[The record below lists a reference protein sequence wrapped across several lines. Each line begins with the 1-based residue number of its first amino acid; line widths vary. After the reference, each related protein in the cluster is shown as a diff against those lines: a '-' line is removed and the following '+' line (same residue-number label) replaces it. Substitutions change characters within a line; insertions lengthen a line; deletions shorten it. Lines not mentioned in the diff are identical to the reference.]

1 MSFRTRTG
9 LLLAGAALGLAT
21 GGEATAASD
30 DEIAALRA
38 QIEAMQ
44 ERLDEL
50 ETKQQETEREVT
62 ETRENTLSAGST
74 PGRYKLPGTDTE
86 IAIGG
91 YVKTDFIF
99 DVNEGV
105 GDLFI
110 PENIDTGDAADES
123 NFRVHARQSR
133 INLQTFTPTAW
144 GELATL
150 IEGDFFGG
158 GGNQTFSNS
167 RPFRLRHATVTLG
180 ALRVGQYWTNFMPI
194 ESYPVTVDFQGPAGI
209 PFIRQAQIRY
219 THDVDDNL
227 AISAS
232 LENSEFSG
240 RDAEEAFVETDE
252 IGIRAGVDRAPDLT
266 AAVTYGD
273 DWGLVKAAGLGRYLG
288 SPLSEG
294 DDASAW
300 GVNLSGNV
308 APWQGGKLLG
318 SFIYG
323 EGVGRYIINGVG
335 QDAFVEAD
343 GDVEPIE
350 SWGVTA
356 QISQAFTP
364 ELTGAVAF
372 GRYQVEETFA
382 PDDLDHVNTVHTSLF
397 YSPLDRVTF
406 GGEVIWGNREDADGA
421 SDDNVRLQGAIQV
434 DF

>member
-1 MSFRTRTG
+1 MIVASRAGWLFAG
-9 LLLAGAALGLAT
+9 ASLLLAAGGPAVAAT
-21 GGEATAASD
+21 E

-38 QIEAMQ
+38 QMRAMQ

-50 ETKQQETEREVT
+50 EAKQAENEEEIAATK
-62 ETRENTLSAGST
+62 ENTLSAGSIA
-74 PGRYKLPGTDTE
+74 GRYKLPGTDTE

-110 PENIDTGDAADES
+110 PESIDTDGAEDES

-133 INLQTFTPTAW
+133 INLQTFTPTEW

-180 ALRVGQYWTNFMPI
+180 PLRVGQYWTNFMPI
-194 ESYPVTVDFQGPAGI
+194 ESYPATVDFQGPAGI

-219 THDVDDNL
+219 THDLDDHL
-227 AISAS
+227 SISGS

-240 RDAEEAFVETDE
+240 RDANDVFVETDE
-252 IGIRAGVDRAPDLT
+252 IGVRAGVDRAPDVT
-266 AAVTYGD
+266 AAVTYAD
-273 DWGLVKAAGLGRYLG
+273 DWGLVKAAALGRYLG
-288 SPLSEG
+288 SPLDEG
-294 DDASAW
+294 DGAAAW

-308 APWQGGKLLG
+308 SPWQGGKLLG
-318 SFIYG
+318 SFTYG
-323 EGVGRYIINGVG
+323 DGVGRYIINGVT

-350 SWGVTA
+350 AWGVTA

-364 ELTGAVAF
+364 SLTGAVAF

-382 PDDLDHVNTVHTSLF
+382 PDDLDNVNTVHTSLF

-421 SDDNVRLQGAIQV
+421 SDDNIRLQGAVQV
-434 DF
+434 NF